1 MKQPTYFPSSAPHR
15 IAHDPPG
22 PQPTS
27 HACLLAQAHLS
38 PCPAPYCRSPTQSP
52 IPKCQ
57 FHPSGSGGAA
67 HAGRSRG
74 AGRARRRGR
83 AVEIGG
89 AVRSHRRGAQ
99 PPSRAGA
106 NACSLL
112 PCSAGGEPTKRS
124 AGKRARAAGLRAAG
138 GQPSSRRPGRAIR
151 ELRCVSIARY
161 VGDGSVDVEKI
172 VAMLRIN
179 FICCFTIFPLF
190 ISCILTLIY

>member
-38 PCPAPYCRSPTQSP
+38 PCPAPYCRFPTQSP
-52 IPKCQ
+52 ISKCQ

-74 AGRARRRGR
+74 AGAHAGGAEPWRLEGPCARTAAGHSRRVAQEQTPAPCCPARRAASRPS
-83 AVEIGG
+83 A
-89 AVRSHRRGAQ
+89 AQ
-99 PPSRAGA
+99 L
-106 NACSLL
+106 CS
-112 PCSAGGEPTKRS
+112 S

-138 GQPSSRRPGRAIR
+138 GQP
-151 ELRCVSIARY
+151 
-161 VGDGSVDVEKI
+161 KQ
-172 VAMLRIN
+172 
-179 FICCFTIFPLF
+179 
-190 ISCILTLIY
+190 

>member
-38 PCPAPYCRSPTQSP
+38 PCPAPYCRFPTQSP
-52 IPKCQ
+52 ISKCQ

-74 AGRARRRGR
+74 AGRARRRGK

-89 AVRSHRRGAQ
+89 AARSHRRGAQ

-124 AGKRARAAGLRAAG
+124 AAVQQRRQAGAGRGAAG
-138 GQPSSRRPGRAIR
+138 GGRPAEAVGVRVRRSGSSAAYRLLG
-151 ELRCVSIARY
+151 
-161 VGDGSVDVEKI
+161 
-172 VAMLRIN
+172 M
-179 FICCFTIFPLF
+179 
-190 ISCILTLIY
+190 